1 MLDVF
6 LDNLLAW
13 LARVI
18 RSKFIFVAAVVAIVG
33 ALTATGWFALT
44 R

>member
-6 LDNLLAW
+6 VDNLLAW

-18 RSKFIFVAAVVAIVG
+18 RSNFVFGAAVVAIVG
-33 ALTATGWFALT
+33 VLIAASWFVLS

>member
-1 MLDVF
+1 MFDVF
-6 LDNLLAW
+6 LDNMLAW

-18 RSKFIFVAAVVAIVG
+18 RSKVLFGAAVVAIVG
-33 ALTATGWFALT
+33 ALMAAAWFVLT

>member
-6 LDNLLAW
+6 LGSLLAW

-18 RSKFIFVAAVVAIVG
+18 RSNVLFGAAVVAIVG
-33 ALTATGWFALT
+33 ALIAAGWFVLS